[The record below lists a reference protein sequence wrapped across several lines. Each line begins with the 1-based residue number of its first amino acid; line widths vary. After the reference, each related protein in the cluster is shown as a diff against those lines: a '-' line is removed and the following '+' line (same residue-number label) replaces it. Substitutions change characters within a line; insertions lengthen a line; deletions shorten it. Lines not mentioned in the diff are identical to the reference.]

1 MSDLG
6 LVFDAKAVDATP
18 AHAPDFHVFR
28 RFLDRCR
35 GLKAI
40 TVAACWPV
48 TDVALTGTTEAAEAG
63 LILPILVG
71 PAAQITELAA
81 SLNLDIRPYRII
93 EAPTEALAA
102 AASVALCRSG
112 EC

>member
-1 MSDLG
+1 MSDLA
-6 LVFDAKAVDATP
+6 LAPDANIVVATA

-28 RFLDRCR
+28 RFLDRCKE
-35 GLKAI
+35 LPAI
-40 TVAACWPV
+40 TVAVCWPV

-71 PAAQITELAA
+71 PTEEIIALAA
-81 SLNLDIRPYRII
+81 SLNLDISPFRIV

-102 AASVALCRSG
+102 A
-112 EC
+112 